1 MQLIDEYAQKQLETA
16 HQTFRSIGMVGAAR
30 FELATP
36 AV

>member
-1 MQLIDEYAQKQLETA
+1 VNTEEQN
-16 HQTFRSIGMVGAAR
+16 RSRYRKLAKTSWKMVGAAR